1 MSEREPDTGA
11 AEART
16 AGRETITVAEV
27 MKHHVDMV
35 DGLTTVADALSRMKH
50 VETKTLVVDKRHP
63 GDEYGVVLISDIA
76 REVLAR
82 DRAPERVNVYEI
94 MSKPVLSVAPSMDI
108 RYAARLFDKFGL
120 SRAPVVE
127 DGEIVG
133 IVSYTDMVL
142 RGLCRDL

>member
-1 MSEREPDTGA
+1 MKIPNWGPVRDCM
-11 AEART
+11 RT
-16 AGRETITVAEV
+16 NVTE
-27 MKHHVDMV
+27 V
-35 DGLTTVADALSRMKH
+35 DGSIDVLAALKIMKK
-50 VETKTLVVDKRHP
+50 VGATSLIVKRR
-63 GDEYGVVLISDIA
+63 DEHDEHGMLLFSDIA
-76 REVLAR
+76 KQVIAKN
-82 DRAPERVNVYEI
+82 RAPERVNVYEI

-127 DGEIVG
+127 RGEIVG